1 MSATRQALGSPGF
14 IGLGSMGLPL
24 ARHLAAAGAQVAAY
38 DVRKEAL
45 EHACTE
51 AGIRAAPHPADLAQ
65 TCDLVFT
72 CLPDPQ
78 AIRDVYLG
86 TQGLVAAARDGL
98 IVCELSTCSPEL
110 CAEMSA
116 ALARRGAAYAE
127 AMMIGPP
134 ASAAARKLFFVAAGD
149 RSLEACIAPALVAMG
164 RGYRWV
170 GETGSAS
177 RAKLL
182 HNALGLI
189 HAYAAC
195 EVLGLCLKAGI
206 DVDAFID
213 IVRESAHSGGIGYS
227 TFFDMY
233 AADIAHR
240 RTSGTGKLYIA
251 AKDTALAR
259 AFGAEQRYPTPL
271 LDVAWAA
278 FDEALQAGW
287 GEREFT
293 AVAEVIERRLGEH
306 IFGGPRKGSS

>member
-1 MSATRQALGSPGF
+1 MSATPRNGGRAGF
-14 IGLGSMGLPL
+14 VGLGAMGMPL
-24 ARHLAAAGAQVAAY
+24 ARRLAAAGRPVAAY
-38 DVRKEAL
+38 DVREEAL
-45 EHACTE
+45 EIACAD
-51 AGIRAAPHPADLAQ
+51 AGIHAAPHPANLAQ
-65 TCDLVFT
+65 TCAVVFT

-78 AIRDVYLG
+78 AIRDTYLG
-86 TQGLVAAARDGL
+86 AQGLVAGARDGL
-98 IVCELSTCSPEL
+98 VVCELSTCSPEL

-116 ALARRGAAYAE
+116 ALARRGAIYVE

-134 ASAAARKLFFVAAGD
+134 AAAAAGKVFFVAAGD
-149 RSLEACIAPALVAMG
+149 RSLEAHVAPALAAMG

-170 GETGSAS
+170 GETGAAS

-189 HAYAAC
+189 HSYATC

-206 DVDAFID
+206 DADAFVD
-213 IVRESAHSGGIGYS
+213 IVRQSAHSGGIGYS
-227 TFFDMY
+227 MFFDMY
-233 AADIAHR
+233 ATDIVNR
-240 RTSGTGKLYIA
+240 RASGTGKLYIA

-259 AFGAEQRYPTPL
+259 ELGAGQHYPTPL

-293 AVAEVIERRLGEH
+293 AVAEVIERRLGER
-306 IFGGPRKGSS
+306 IFGVPRKGSA